1 MKHLFTLI
9 FAFSIFNASAQYT
22 ASVNKAK
29 NNINICA
36 ERGHSVTYAKATTT
50 RPPYTIDTI
59 DSTVTVYPIPNS
71 TTGKCSRCGAEI
83 ENFDKDIRVTT
94 WRRKDNA
101 PLNKSNNSIDPTNW
115 GYNERRAVNQPFK
128 STNLNDIKKVATLRN
143 DTLFIHKRIA
153 PFTSIKEQITT
164 TTTILYNN
172 KPLAFKTAVFDEAAF
187 YTGKNGIEI
196 F

>member
-9 FAFSIFNASAQYT
+9 FAFSIFTASAQYT

-36 ERGHSVTYAKATTT
+36 ERGHSITYTKTTTT
-50 RPPYTIDTI
+50 RPPYTIDTT
-59 DSTVTVYPIPNS
+59 DSTVTVYPVPNS

-101 PLNKSNNSIDPTNW
+101 SLNKSNNFMDETNW
-115 GYNERRAVNQPFK
+115 GYNEKRSVNQPFK
-128 STNLNDIKKVATLRN
+128 SSNLNDIKKVATLRN

-172 KPLAFKTAVFDEAAF
+172 KPLVFKTAVFDEAVF